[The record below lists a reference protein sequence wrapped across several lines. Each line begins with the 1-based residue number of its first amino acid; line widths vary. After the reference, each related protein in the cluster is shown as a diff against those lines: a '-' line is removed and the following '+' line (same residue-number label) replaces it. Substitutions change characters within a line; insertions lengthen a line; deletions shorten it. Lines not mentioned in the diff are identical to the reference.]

1 MEYGNTPQNRERIFI
16 VGFLEQKAFNK
27 FSFPNKTK
35 LKKTIHSCLDKIV
48 DEKYY
53 YNNKPLYK
61 KLKNDVVKKD
71 TIYQW
76 RRKYVRENKSNKGIS
91 SYQLAKELGITQKSS
106 WFMGHRIRS
115 MPLYIVAS
123 SVQSVAL
130 ASACLSIIRRWA
142 ERLIEQGRIEVNNKT
157 ASIGDKAQITD
168 TVKIDGRKID
178 LTRYQEE
185 ETKVIILNKQAG
197 VICSNKDEK
206 GRKSVFDLLPKESRW
221 VMVGRLDL
229 NTSGLLLF
237 TNNGDLANKLMRP
250 SSEIDREYAVRVL
263 GKVEPEDLQQLT
275 DGIELDD
282 GFAKFTRVSVGGGQ
296 GANRW
301 YKVVL
306 KEGRKREVR
315 RLWESLG
322 FKVSRLI
329 RIRFGEIRLP
339 DNLRANQVDTLKPGQ
354 VKLLLDMVNLQK

>member
-1 MEYGNTPQNRERIFI
+1 MIATAGYG
-16 VGFLEQKAFNK
+16 
-27 FSFPNKTK
+27 S
-35 LKKTIHSCLDKIV
+35 
-48 DEKYY
+48 
-53 YNNKPLYK
+53 
-61 KLKNDVVKKD
+61 
-71 TIYQW
+71 
-76 RRKYVRENKSNKGIS
+76 
-91 SYQLAKELGITQKSS
+91 
-106 WFMGHRIRS
+106 
-115 MPLYIVAS
+115 
-123 SVQSVAL
+123 
-130 ASACLSIIRRWA
+130 RRWA

-178 LTRYQEE
+178 LARYQEE

-197 VICSNKDEK
+197 VICSNKDEE

-237 TNNGDLANKLMRP
+237 TNNGNLANKLMHP

-263 GKVEPEDLQQLT
+263 GKVEQEDLRQLT

-282 GFAKFTRVSVGGGQ
+282 GFAKFSRVSVGGGQ

-354 VKLLLDMVNLQK
+354 VKLLLDAVNLKG

>member
-1 MEYGNTPQNRERIFI
+1 
-16 VGFLEQKAFNK
+16 
-27 FSFPNKTK
+27 
-35 LKKTIHSCLDKIV
+35 
-48 DEKYY
+48 
-53 YNNKPLYK
+53 
-61 KLKNDVVKKD
+61 
-71 TIYQW
+71 
-76 RRKYVRENKSNKGIS
+76 
-91 SYQLAKELGITQKSS
+91 
-106 WFMGHRIRS
+106 
-115 MPLYIVAS
+115 
-123 SVQSVAL
+123 
-130 ASACLSIIRRWA
+130 
-142 ERLIEQGRIEVNNKT
+142 
-157 ASIGDKAQITD
+157 
-168 TVKIDGRKID
+168 
-178 LTRYQEE
+178 
-185 ETKVIILNKQAG
+185 
-197 VICSNKDEK
+197 
-206 GRKSVFDLLPKESRW
+206 
-221 VMVGRLDL
+221 MVGRLDL